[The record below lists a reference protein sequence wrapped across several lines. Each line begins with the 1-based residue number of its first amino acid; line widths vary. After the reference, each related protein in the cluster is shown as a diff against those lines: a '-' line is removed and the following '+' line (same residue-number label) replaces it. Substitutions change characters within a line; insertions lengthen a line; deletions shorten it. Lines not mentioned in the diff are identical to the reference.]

1 MIGYRRSGVLPDKP
15 HTVHRDAGGAL
26 LYEHCHTRDGFDGP
40 FSILHHRHPPQFV
53 GDGEVITPLFPGR
66 SDAVSASD
74 SPVRRRHLDSLRT
87 PPRGGPV
94 TGRVPLLWNADLTI
108 GVVRPT
114 GEDDFLY
121 MPGDG
126 DELFF
131 IQTGGGELASTFGTL
146 SFSAGDY
153 LFIPRGVPYHISLAR
168 NGAEPEG
175 QHWLWFELRTGLK
188 LPTQYRNPVGQ
199 LRMDAPY
206 TARDFTASE
215 LGSLPAH
222 VAELRSV
229 VTKRADRFTRH
240 LQRAPVLDVVGW
252 DGYVY
257 PFTFPISRFS
267 PKIGQVHL
275 PPTVHGTFATR
286 GSLVC
291 SFVPRKV
298 DFHKDAIPCPYPH
311 SNVDVDEVIF
321 YCDGDFTSRRGVRAG
336 SLSLHPAGIP
346 HGPHPGAY
354 ERSIGAT
361 ETGETAVMVDTF
373 EPLRLTADALA
384 LDVPHY
390 DDSWT

>member
-1 MIGYRRSGVLPDKP
+1 
-15 HTVHRDAGGAL
+15 
-26 LYEHCHTRDGFDGP
+26 
-40 FSILHHRHPPQFV
+40 
-53 GDGEVITPLFPGR
+53 
-66 SDAVSASD
+66 
-74 SPVRRRHLDSLRT
+74 
-87 PPRGGPV
+87 
-94 TGRVPLLWNADLTI
+94 VPLLWNTDLTI

-146 SFSAGDY
+146 SFTAGDY
-153 LFIPRGVPYHISLAR
+153 LFIPRGVPYHISLTR
-168 NGAEPEG
+168 DGAGPSD

-215 LGSLPAH
+215 LGTPRAT

-240 LQRAPVLDVVGW
+240 LQRSPVLDVAGW

-321 YCDGDFTSRRGVRAG
+321 YCDGDFTSRRGVHAG

-373 EPLRLTADALA
+373 EPLKLTTDALA
-384 LDVPHY
+384 LDVPNY

>member
-1 MIGYRRSGVLPDKP
+1 MIGYRRSGALPDKP

-40 FSILHHRHPPQFV
+40 FSILYHRQPPQFV

-66 SDAVSASD
+66 SDGAPASD
-74 SPVRRRHLDSLRT
+74 SPVRRRHLDSLRA
-87 PPRGGPV
+87 PPQGGPV

-114 GEDDFLY
+114 TEDDFLY

-131 IQTGGGELASTFGTL
+131 IQSGGGVLASTFGTL

-153 LFIPRGVPYHISLAR
+153 VFIPRGVPYHISLMAD
-168 NGAEPEG
+168 GAG
-175 QHWLWFELRTGLK
+175 AASQHWLWFELRTGLK

-215 LGSLPAH
+215 LGAPRGD
-222 VAELRSV
+222 VAELRTV

-240 LQRAPVLDVVGW
+240 SQRAPVLDVVGW

-257 PFTFPISRFS
+257 PFTFPIARFS

-321 YCDGDFTSRRGVRAG
+321 YCDGDFTSRRGVHAG
-336 SLSLHPAGIP
+336 SFSLHPAGIP

-373 EPLRLTADALA
+373 DPLRLTTDALA